1 MSFSLVFMTLK
12 WLVSLYSFYKLV
24 KCLKTKGSLTISR
37 VVKAMFTEENEAQE
51 NKKEKFNISTAQT
64 RQKMISQ
71 PSPIVRLEQ
80 QGKRRGP
87 LQRREMF
94 QANTQFFKNETA
106 NMSSQLNMP
115 NLSQNQIFE
124 MLNPS
129 NYEEVNDFDY
139 PRRPRRIN
147 IPKIR
152 RNGRKTSHFT
162 WRGCF
167 MITVGSTIAVP
178 KKSHKKWLSNR
189 KSVTKMS
196 DGSFQRKKISQ
207 FLRRNYKYP
216 FDFIY
221 NFSFFIS
228 FQM

>member
-1 MSFSLVFMTLK
+1 MLFYLIIIRPLKDILDLAQLFLNEILLAMVNICVFIIAIMDQHDVKESELKNHIGEAIIILFILFMSFSLVFMTLK

-94 QANTQFFKNETA
+94 QAKTQFFKNETA

-115 NLSQNQIFE
+115 NLSQNQIFK

-162 WRGCF
+162 
-167 MITVGSTIAVP
+167 
-178 KKSHKKWLSNR
+178 
-189 KSVTKMS
+189 
-196 DGSFQRKKISQ
+196 
-207 FLRRNYKYP
+207 
-216 FDFIY
+216 
-221 NFSFFIS
+221 
-228 FQM
+228 